1 MALAQMADG
10 EQIRFIRSTQIEQER
25 VKLKT
30 AQGKRIVPIFLDIL
44 NDATD
49 LEYVSFIFQL
59 SFRCLTVFI

>member
-49 LEYVSFIFQL
+49 LEYVFFYFSAFF
-59 SFRCLTVFI
+59 